1 MSDQD
6 DHDYRMSQ
14 RKEKLAGTRKALED
28 LLAAKK
34 IDLQAQSQP
43 ELQDPIEAAIKN
55 NPGLTRQKAVEM
67 AEKFGF

>member
-28 LLAAKK
+28 LLKGKK
-34 IDLQAQSQP
+34 RGSRLQP
-43 ELQDPIEAAIKN
+43 ELLDPIEAAIKN
-55 NPGLTRQKAVEM
+55 NPGLTREM
-67 AEKFGF
+67 AEDMAKKLGF

>member
-14 RKEKLAGTRKALED
+14 RKGKLAGTRKALED

-43 ELQDPIEAAIKN
+43 ELLDPIAAAMKN
-55 NPGLTRQKAVEM
+55 NRGLTREEAEEM
-67 AEKFGF
+67 ATKLGF

>member
-28 LLAAKK
+28 LLKAKK
-34 IDLQAQSQP
+34 LDLQAQSQP
-43 ELQDPIEAAIKN
+43 ELLDPIEAAMKN
-55 NPGLTRQKAVEM
+55 NRGLTREEAEEM
-67 AEKFGF
+67 ATKLGF

>member
-28 LLAAKK
+28 LLKGKK
-34 IDLQAQSQP
+34 RVSRLQP
-43 ELQDPIEAAIKN
+43 ELLDPIEAAIKN
-55 NPGLTRQKAVEM
+55 NPGLTREM
-67 AEKFGF
+67 AEDMAKKLGF

>member
-1 MSDQD
+1 MNAQD
-6 DHDYRMSQ
+6 EHDYRMSK
-14 RKEKLAGTRKALED
+14 RRSLEGSKPRLEALLKEKSASS
-28 LLAAKK
+28 
-34 IDLQAQSQP
+34 QAQLQP

>member
-1 MSDQD
+1 MNAQD
-6 DHDYRMSQ
+6 EHDYKMSKRRSLEGSRQ
-14 RKEKLAGTRKALED
+14 KLEALLKEKNGS
-28 LLAAKK
+28 
-34 IDLQAQSQP
+34 LQAQSPP